1 MATPLVSV
9 HNVSKHFGE
18 GDARVNALTDVSLD
32 VMAGEVVGLK
42 GPSGS
47 GKTTLL
53 NVIGCILEPSAGQL
67 VLNGETV
74 FDGKWLMR
82 DLRRMRLERIGFI
95 FQAHNLLPF
104 LSVME
109 NVALVLRLAGEGE
122 KAAVTR
128 ADELLAYL
136 EVSHRR
142 NAMPAQLS
150 GGEAQRVAIARA
162 LANRPRII
170 LADEP
175 TAALDSDR
183 ARIVM
188 DLLRRVAV
196 ENEASIIT
204 VTHDEKIFA
213 RFDRLVSLRD
223 GRIDL

>member
-9 HNVSKHFGE
+9 RKVSKHFGE

-74 FDGKWLMR
+74 FDGRWLMR

-223 GRIDL
+223 GRIDS